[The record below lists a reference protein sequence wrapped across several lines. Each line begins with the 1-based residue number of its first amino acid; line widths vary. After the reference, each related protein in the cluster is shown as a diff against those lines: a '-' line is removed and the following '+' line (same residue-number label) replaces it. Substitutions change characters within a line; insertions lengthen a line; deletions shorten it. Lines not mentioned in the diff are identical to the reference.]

1 MPDRPFV
8 RLDGHAGRRVAHDDE
23 FVAKLPSLARGR
35 FDAELG
41 GDPAED
47 DGPYPT
53 APELGI
59 EVGAE
64 KRPPGG
70 LGDLEIAGLGQA
82 EREVGKAFSR
92 RLDPHL
98 NHRCRL

>member
-1 MPDRPFV
+1 MAMLV
-8 RLDGHAGRRVAHDDE
+8 VASRTMMSSW
-23 FVAKLPSLARGR
+23 PSSQAWRAAD
-35 FDAELG
+35 FDADLG